1 MNKRIVDE
9 NIELSAGNAGDLLM
23 AGLDAVGLGDVEG
36 KGGHAHVGHFGE
48 DLSPARGS
56 NDMDA
61 CCLAKIMLPRRSAC
75 ALTHASPI
83 CHPSTATSR
92 PGPLTRTLMSES
104 GSRGGEKWR

>member
-36 KGGHAHVGHFGE
+36 KGGHAHVGHLGE

-75 ALTHASPI
+75 ALNS
-83 CHPSTATSR
+83 CFATMSSINSNIT
-92 PGPLTRTLMSES
+92 TRTIDKDTHE
-104 GSRGGEKWR
+104 